1 MRDFQIKFLSHS
13 MHLRQLSLKILF
25 RKQYYHEPMK
35 KKKNSELTNTNG
47 SVQTNGGL
55 GNELF
60 GDTFINSYKNGAV
73 QTSNQSTIM

>member
-1 MRDFQIKFLSHS
+1 MFP
-13 MHLRQLSLKILF
+13 SLLLPSKKSLLNFHF

-35 KKKNSELTNTNG
+35 KKKNSELTSNG
-47 SVQTNGGL
+47 SVPTNGGL

>member
-1 MRDFQIKFLSHS
+1 MIHVLWVIAFTKFY
-13 MHLRQLSLKILF
+13 F

-35 KKKNSELTNTNG
+35 KKKNSELTSNG
-47 SVQTNGGL
+47 SVPTNGGL